1 MSARLAQEVPMWR
14 PVSVVALA
22 AALTA
27 ASVTPAPLSAQRSRE
42 PAAFGISGGLS
53 LPTGDLKRGLS
64 TGYSAAGHLLSR
76 QGTVPGLRF
85 RVDVSYDQWAFARDA
100 SVSYRSVG
108 AIVNAHYRLGAN
120 AGGQRTVYLLGG
132 LGLFND
138 KAAEDPSD
146 TSAGMQAGAGVDVK
160 LAGLT
165 TFVEAKYVNVF
176 ATNRNLIR
184 IPLTV
189 GVRF

>member
-1 MSARLAQEVPMWR
+1 MWR

-22 AALTA
+22 VALTA
-27 ASVTPAPLSAQRSRE
+27 ASATPAPLSAQRSRE

-53 LPTGDLKRGLS
+53 LPTGDLKRDLS
-64 TGYSAAGHLLSR
+64 TGYSVAGHLLSR
-76 QGTVPGLRF
+76 QGTVKGLRF
-85 RVDVSYDQWAFARDA
+85 RIDASFDRWAYAQDA

-108 AIVNAHYRLGAN
+108 AIVNAHYRIGES
-120 AGGQRTVYLLGG
+120 AGGQRIVYLLGG
-132 LGLFND
+132 LGVCND
-138 KAAEDPSD
+138 KAADGPSGTD
-146 TSAGMQAGAGVDVK
+146 TGMQMGAGVDVK
-160 LAGLT
+160 LAGLA

-176 ATNRNLIR
+176 AANRNLIR